1 MPMNKIIVTTTINPP
16 TKALIDFSVLPG
28 WKLIVVG
35 DLKTPHQQYSD
46 PRYFY
51 YTPANQEKDYPKL
64 SGQIGWNTIQRRNL
78 GYLKA
83 LEMGA
88 EIIATVDDD
97 NIPLRGWGENLIV
110 GREVKIKS
118 YTTDKVFDPLSVT
131 NYSHLWHRGFPIQR
145 LLMRNSNITTETVFV
160 DVEASFWNGDPDID
174 AICRMEHGPVCE
186 FDKDLFPFTSPQFSP
201 FNSQN
206 TFLTRRALKR
216 YFLFPK
222 VGRMD
227 DIWAS
232 YYLEAEGFR
241 VAYSEAS
248 VRQVRNIH
256 DLTIDFTAEILGYQ
270 KTDSLIT
277 ALMES
282 PKQIKDFIGEDSYS
296 AFQVY
301 LEEVEKID

>member
-1 MPMNKIIVTTTINPP
+1 MNKIIVTTTINPP
-16 TKALIDFSVLPG
+16 TKALIDFSVLPD

-35 DLKTPHQQYSD
+35 DLKTPHRQYSD
-46 PRYFY
+46 SRYSY
-51 YTPANQEKDYPKL
+51 YTPDSQENDYPEL
-64 SGQIGWNTIQRRNL
+64 SELIGWNTMQRRNL
-78 GYLKA
+78 GFLKA

-88 EIIATVDDD
+88 DIIATVDDD
-97 NIPLRGWGENLIV
+97 NIPLKGWGENLIV
-110 GREVKIKS
+110 GQKIKIKS
-118 YTTDKVFDPLSVT
+118 YTADKVFDPLSVT

-145 LLMRNSNITTETVFV
+145 LLMRDSKIATETVFV

-174 AICRMEHGPVCE
+174 AICRMEHGPDCE
-186 FDKDLFPFTSPQFSP
+186 FDKNSFPFTSPQFSP

-216 YFLFPK
+216 YFVFPK
-222 VGRMD
+222 IGRMD

-241 VAYSEAS
+241 VAYSAAS
-248 VRQVRNIH
+248 VKQVRNIH

-282 PKQIKDFIGEDSYS
+282 PKLIKDFIGEDSNN
-296 AFQVY
+296 AFQIY
-301 LEEVEKID
+301 LKEVQKFD